1 MNPSKDIIINV
12 AKRGDRKELTIL
24 EGESELPA
32 APMHEKN
39 ILFSV
44 VRGEAGGGRHVDST
58 ATLLSLSLSSIINFL
73 YSHTDVP
80 SN

>member
-1 MNPSKDIIINV
+1 MKIKDIIINV
-12 AKRGDRKELTIL
+12 AKRGNRKELTIL

-44 VRGEAGGGRHVDST
+44 VRGEAARIIPAISHRDKFT
-58 ATLLSLSLSSIINFL
+58 RRKRWDMIASL
-73 YSHTDVP
+73 DVP
-80 SN
+80 PFR